1 MTYSCTKRGIEFF
14 SLKYQHSLVIC
25 TAGHLLY
32 LPSLAI
38 RCCHFQ
44 NWLLCLG
51 IRDGG
56 LPCVGGINEWGEGGE
71 EHVIHCSLTPPLPLS
86 SFWLPEELAINFNHS
101 ASRIRLDD
109 VANTSSACA
118 LAIGWGRMLLDE
130 IFHQEELATASWQ
143 VGYRENA
150 KCFYK
155 CLAGN
160 SDLIYNCLLI
170 LYEFV
175 YWL

>member
-1 MTYSCTKRGIEFF
+1 MS
-14 SLKYQHSLVIC
+14 
-25 TAGHLLY
+25 
-32 LPSLAI
+32 
-38 RCCHFQ
+38 
-44 NWLLCLG
+44 
-51 IRDGG
+51 
-56 LPCVGGINEWGEGGE
+56 EGGGGGNNMLFIV
-71 EHVIHCSLTPPLPLS
+71 HWPPLPPS

-130 IFHQEELATASWQ
+130 IFDQEELATASWQ

-155 CLAGN
+155 CLSGN

-170 LYEFV
+170 LYEFL
-175 YWL
+175 YWLFRNSGISYRGSISMHRKGLFW

>member
-1 MTYSCTKRGIEFF
+1 MHETRNWVLF
-14 SLKYQHSLVIC
+14 SQIPTFS
-25 TAGHLLY
+25 GHLYSWTFTLFAISGY
-32 LPSLAI
+32 QVLPFPELIIMFGYSWWWLAV
-38 RCCHFQ
+38 RGRHK
-44 NWLLCLG
+44 W
-51 IRDGG
+51 
-56 LPCVGGINEWGEGGE
+56 VKGEGGG
-71 EHVIHCSLTPPLPLS
+71 EHVIHCSLTPLPLS
-86 SFWLPEELAINFNHS
+86 SFWLPEELVINFNHS

-118 LAIGWGRMLLDE
+118 FAIGWGRMLLDE

-150 KCFYK
+150 KSFYK
-155 CLAGN
+155 CLAGK

-170 LYEFV
+170 LYEFL